1 MFTDSVTTKSMY
13 DANPVDAMP
22 RSLPRNRAKSSP
34 TTPLQPTEP
43 EANSNSIKV
52 IFIGDSLLHRM
63 NTKKMNVGNI
73 PGIKLT
79 KPGDTLEGSVCRARD
94 YLSKHCDQ
102 VCNIVL
108 LAGTNDLRKRKCSPK
123 SLLEALDDSI
133 NELKSFSN
141 LKDIFLVKLPP
152 RCDIASVN
160 HKVNIYNQ
168 LLDDHF
174 INIESVSIIDT
185 VPLENRFLYKDG
197 LHLSDL
203 GLDKQCRILSILYRK
218 LAPEL
223 KRERTKRKSNSTK
236 HRPHT

>member
-1 MFTDSVTTKSMY
+1 MFTDSVMTKSISMY
-13 DANPVDAMP
+13 DANPVDAMS

-141 LKDIFLVKLPP
+141 LQDIFLVKLPP

-174 INIESVSIIDT
+174 TYIELVSIIDT

-203 GLDKQCRILSILYRK
+203 GLDKQCRIILSILYRK
-218 LAPEL
+218 LAP
-223 KRERTKRKSNSTK
+223 
-236 HRPHT
+236 